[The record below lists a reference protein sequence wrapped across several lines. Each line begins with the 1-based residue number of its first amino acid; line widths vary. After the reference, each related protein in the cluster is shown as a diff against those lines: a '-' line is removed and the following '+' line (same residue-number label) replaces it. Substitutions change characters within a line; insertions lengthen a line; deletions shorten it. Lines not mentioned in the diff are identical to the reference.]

1 MRKLLKKDPTLHV
14 KKLKSLIPALQLLA
28 IRQIHRIC
36 WKILSLPSRKMAAKL
51 ILTEG
56 MKKSRL
62 PSPNSSTV
70 GKVAARKKGHV

>member
-14 KKLKSLIPALQLLA
+14 KKLKSLIPALKLLA

-36 WKILSLPSRKMAAKL
+36 CKILSLPSRKMAAKP

-56 MKKSRL
+56 MKEKQIALAKLFNTGESC
-62 PSPNSSTV
+62 
-70 GKVAARKKGHV
+70 